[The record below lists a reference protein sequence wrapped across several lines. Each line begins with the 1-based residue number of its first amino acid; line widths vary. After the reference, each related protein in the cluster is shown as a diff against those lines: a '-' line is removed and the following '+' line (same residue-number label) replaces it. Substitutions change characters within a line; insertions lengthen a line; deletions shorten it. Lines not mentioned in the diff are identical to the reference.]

1 MWHLEEMSE
10 RKLFR
15 SESYTIVKVKV
26 QGQGSRSRFKVKV
39 QGQGQG
45 QGQGPFIRHILN
57 YTEYNQ

>member
-10 RKLFR
+10 WKLFR

-26 QGQGSRSRFKVKV
+26 KAKV
-39 QGQGQG
+39 QG

>member
-10 RKLFR
+10 WKLFR

-26 QGQGSRSRFKVKV
+26 
-39 QGQGQG
+39 QG